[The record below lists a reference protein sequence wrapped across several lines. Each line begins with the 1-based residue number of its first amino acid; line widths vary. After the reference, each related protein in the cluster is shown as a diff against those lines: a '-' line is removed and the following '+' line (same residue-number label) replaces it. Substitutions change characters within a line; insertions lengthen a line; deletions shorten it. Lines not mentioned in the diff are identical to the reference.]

1 MKLYPKFRYGL
12 SALAAIFIALSSG
25 AQDSE
30 PPEQRAF
37 YLFMSGKVSAQAK
50 KQFYPVESFDGKRL
64 NLDGY
69 KRALKPA
76 KNLNCTLSP
85 LMVISPY
92 YTEIRDLEYSF
103 DSAAEKFRTMMIINE
118 MNAEQM
124 RFEAGNEF
132 EKAVANL
139 GGRSSGPPLTQQDLD
154 NMELDELTKEQK
166 EAELLKSGLNK
177 LIDSIYVRCT
187 LVPDRSVDNAFAA
200 AVIRIEVMG
209 DSDER
214 VSFVRIAPVGDLEAG
229 IGKPVKFEC
238 SFPELR
244 AGDADIDLFLF
255 DGDGKH
261 IATNRSRGLKKLTA
275 EELEEF
281 RNLEKKAQEKKAG

>member
-1 MKLYPKFRYGL
+1 MKAYPKFRYGL
-12 SALAAIFIALSSG
+12 SILTAIFIPLASH

-30 PPEQRAF
+30 SPETQAF

-50 KQFYPVESFDGKRL
+50 KQFYPVESFNGKRL

-69 KRALKPA
+69 KRTLKPS

-92 YTEIRDLEYSF
+92 YAEIRDLEYSF
-103 DSAAEKFRTMMIINE
+103 DSNTEKFRTMMVINE

-132 EKAVANL
+132 EKAVANMDRQ
-139 GGRSSGPPLTQQDLD
+139 GKSVPFTQQDID
-154 NMELDELTKEQK
+154 NIELDELTKDQK
-166 EAELLKSGLNK
+166 EDELLKAGFNK
-177 LIDSIYVRCT
+177 MIDSLYVRCT
-187 LVPDRSVDNAFAA
+187 LVPDRSVDNAYAT
-200 AVIRIEVMG
+200 AVIRIEAAG
-209 DSDER
+209 NSDDR
-214 VSFVRIAPVGDLEAG
+214 ISFARIAPIGSLEAG
-229 IGKPVKFEC
+229 IGKPVKFES

-244 AGDADIDLFLF
+244 AGNADIDLFIY

-261 IATNRSRGLKKLTA
+261 IATNRSRGLQKLTP
-275 EELEEF
+275 EELEEL
-281 RNLEKKAQEKKAG
+281 RNLDKQAREKNAG

>member
-1 MKLYPKFRYGL
+1 MTTYPNFKYGL
-12 SALAAIFIALSSG
+12 SILGAMLIPLASQ
-25 AQDSE
+25 AQE
-30 PPEQRAF
+30 PQSPEQKAF
-37 YLFMSGKVSAQAK
+37 YLFMSGKVSAQTN

-69 KRALKPA
+69 NRALKPT
-76 KNLNCTLSP
+76 KSLNCTLSP
-85 LMVISPY
+85 LMVISPF

-103 DSAAEKFRTMMIINE
+103 DSNAEKFRTMMVINE
-118 MNAEQM
+118 MSAEQM

-139 GGRSSGPPLTQQDLD
+139 GGQGDSVPFTQQDID
-154 NMELDELTKEQK
+154 NIELDELTKEQK

-187 LVPDRSVDNAFAA
+187 LVPDRSVENAFAA
-200 AVIRIEVMG
+200 AVIRIEAMG
-209 DSDER
+209 DSDNR
-214 VSFVRIAPVGDLEAG
+214 VSFVRIAPIGTLEAG
-229 IGKPVKFEC
+229 IGKPIKFDC

-261 IATNRSRGLKKLTA
+261 IATNHSRGLKKLTT

-281 RNLEKKAQEKKAG
+281 RNLDKKAKSKSLG

>member
-1 MKLYPKFRYGL
+1 MKAYPKFRYGL
-12 SALAAIFIALSSG
+12 SILTAIFIPLASH

-30 PPEQRAF
+30 SPETRAF

-69 KRALKPA
+69 KRTLKPT

-92 YTEIRDLEYSF
+92 YAEIRDLEYSF
-103 DSAAEKFRTMMIINE
+103 DSNTEKFRTMMVINE

-132 EKAVANL
+132 EKAVANMDRQ
-139 GGRSSGPPLTQQDLD
+139 GNSVPFTQQDID
-154 NMELDELTKEQK
+154 NIELDELTKDQK
-166 EAELLKSGLNK
+166 EDELLKAGFNK
-177 LIDSIYVRCT
+177 MIDSLYVRCT
-187 LVPDRSVDNAFAA
+187 LVPDRSVDNAYAT
-200 AVIRIEVMG
+200 AVIRIEAAG
-209 DSDER
+209 NSDDR
-214 VSFVRIAPVGDLEAG
+214 ISFVRIAPIGSLEAG
-229 IGKPVKFEC
+229 IGKPVKFES

-244 AGDADIDLFLF
+244 AGNADIDLFIY

-261 IATNRSRGLKKLTA
+261 IATNRSRGLQKLTP
-275 EELEEF
+275 EELEEL
-281 RNLEKKAQEKKAG
+281 RNLDKQAREKKAG

>member
-1 MKLYPKFRYGL
+1 MILYPKIRYGL
-12 SALAAIFIALSSG
+12 STLAAIAIALPSQ

-30 PPEQRAF
+30 SPKERAF
-37 YLFMSGKVSAQAK
+37 YLFMSGKVSAQAQN
-50 KQFYPVESFDGKRL
+50 QFYPLESFDGKRL
-64 NLDGY
+64 SLDGY
-69 KRALKPA
+69 KRSLKPA

-92 YTEIRDLEYSF
+92 YAEIRDLEYSF
-103 DSAAEKFRTMMIINE
+103 DSNAEKFRTMMIINE
-118 MNAEQM
+118 MSAEQM

-139 GGRSSGPPLTQQDLD
+139 GGRSSGPPLTQQDMD

-166 EAELLKSGLNK
+166 EAELIKSGLNK

-187 LVPDRSVDNAFAA
+187 LVPDRSVENAYAA
-200 AVIRIEVMG
+200 AVIRIEAMG
-209 DSDER
+209 DNEDR
-214 VSFVRIAPVGDLEAG
+214 VSFVRIAPIGDLAAG
-229 IGKPVKFEC
+229 VGKPVKFEC

-244 AGDADIDLFLF
+244 AGDANIDLFLF

-281 RNLEKKAQEKKAG
+281 RNLEKKAQKRKAG

>member
-1 MKLYPKFRYGL
+1 MKAYPKFRYGL
-12 SALAAIFIALSSG
+12 SILTAIFIPLASH

-30 PPEQRAF
+30 SPETRAF

-69 KRALKPA
+69 KRTLKPT

-85 LMVISPY
+85 LLVISPY
-92 YTEIRDLEYSF
+92 YAEIRDLEYSF
-103 DSAAEKFRTMMIINE
+103 DSNTEKFRTMMVINE

-132 EKAVANL
+132 EKAVANMDRQ
-139 GGRSSGPPLTQQDLD
+139 GNSVPFTQQDID
-154 NMELDELTKEQK
+154 NIELDELTKDQK
-166 EAELLKSGLNK
+166 EDELLKAGFNK
-177 LIDSIYVRCT
+177 MIDSLYVRCT
-187 LVPDRSVDNAFAA
+187 LVPDRSVDNAYAT
-200 AVIRIEVMG
+200 AVIRIEAAG
-209 DSDER
+209 NRDDR
-214 VSFVRIAPVGDLEAG
+214 ISFVRIAPIGSLEAG
-229 IGKPVKFEC
+229 IGKPVKFES

-244 AGDADIDLFLF
+244 AGNADIDLFIY

-261 IATNRSRGLKKLTA
+261 IATNRSRGLQKLTPEEP
-275 EELEEF
+275 EEL
-281 RNLEKKAQEKKAG
+281 RNLDKQAREKKAG